1 MVKKKSKNK
10 KQSGKVKKIT
20 DESVKEENDKSS
32 ITARLEKVKSVDVF
46 EGMTSEKHVD
56 QLKEQ
61 VLSTTHRQV
70 QSINENSH
78 RGFPWTEFLI
88 GFVLGGALLIVM
100 FVFHINFAKNVN
112 KRIVNLENRVAMLS
126 PEITS
131 PDREYL
137 QILSQQQMFA
147 SEINAFKRK
156 LQNFPSSFTMGSSS
170 FKFTPGKVVQGK
182 VHFKKKFRSEPI
194 VIYQANHH
202 EFKCKIDI
210 DEKFHYFT
218 YEISS
223 IKATKGI
230 YNFFWVAGIQK

>member
-1 MVKKKSKNK
+1 MAKKKSKNK
-10 KQSGKVKKIT
+10 KQSGKIKKVIE
-20 DESVKEENDKSS
+20 ESVEVENDKSS

-46 EGMTSEKHVD
+46 EGMTPEKHVD

-61 VLSTTHRQV
+61 VMSAASQQAR
-70 QSINENSH
+70 SINESS

-88 GFVLGGALLIVM
+88 GFILGGALLIVM

-156 LQNFPSSFTMGSSS
+156 LQNFPSSFMMGSDS
-170 FKFTPGKVVQGK
+170 FEFTPGKVVQGK
-182 VHFKKKFRSEPI
+182 VHFTKKFRKKPTI
-194 VIYQANHH
+194 IYQASHR
-202 EFKCKIDI
+202 EFECKIDI
-210 DEKFHYFT
+210 DDKFHYFT

-223 IKATKGI
+223 AKVTKGI